1 MEGVARVERGV
12 AELLDAAPLTRL
24 HIRVWLLAAMG
35 VMLDGFDFFIMG
47 VAIPLIQADWAPST
61 LEVSMLSAAAV
72 LGAMVGAAS
81 IGRLTDRLGRRL
93 VFKLDLAMFVVFAL
107 ASALAPNIGLLIAFR
122 FLLGIGV
129 GADYPISASYV
140 AEISPARPRPRLL
153 VGAFAF
159 QAVGQLMGVAVGLVI
174 MHLYPQPEAWRWM
187 LGFGVIPA
195 FVIVVL
201 RRGVPESPRW
211 LARNGDVDE
220 AREVCSRFA
229 GTDVSAEAVRAYA
242 ARDDGEVPYRA
253 LFGRRFRRRTVLTAV
268 PWFFMDIATYGVGVF
283 TPTIIAAIGVSAASS
298 GFMADDIASA
308 KGSAFVD
315 LFLVAGFGLAILVI
329 NRVDHLRLQIAGFA
343 AMVLG
348 LVVLAWV
355 SALPGGGDAHV
366 LGVFVGFSVFN
377 LFMNMGPNS
386 TTFLLPAEV
395 FPTEVR
401 ATGHGL
407 ATSCGKAGAALG
419 LFCFPLFQ
427 ADLGLSTTLLLVAGG
442 CVVALVVTRVFRVPT
457 ASPA

>member
-1 MEGVARVERGV
+1 M
-12 AELLDAAPLTRL
+12 AELLDAAPLTRV

-47 VAIPLIQADWAPST
+47 VAIPLIEADWAPT
-61 LEVSMLSAAAV
+61 TIQVSLLSASAV
-72 LGAMVGAAS
+72 LGAMVGAAT

-107 ASALAPNIGLLIAFR
+107 LSALAPSIWLLILFR
-122 FLLGIGV
+122 FLLGVGV

-159 QAVGQLMGVAVGLVI
+159 QAVGQIIGVVVGLVI
-174 MHLYPQPEAWRWM
+174 MRLYPEPTAWRWM
-187 LGFGVIPA
+187 LGFGVVPA
-195 FVIVVL
+195 LIIVVL

-211 LARNGDVDE
+211 LARNGEVGE
-220 AREVCSRFA
+220 ARRVCGLFA
-229 GTDVSAEAVRAYA
+229 GTEVSEEAVRTYA
-242 ARDDGEVPYRA
+242 ELNEGEVPYRE
-253 LFGRRFRRRTVLTAV
+253 LFGRRFRRRTVLTTV

-283 TPTIIAAIGVSAASS
+283 TPTIIAAIGISAANS

-315 LFLVAGFGLAILVI
+315 LFLVAGFGLAILLI
-329 NRVDHLRLQIAGFA
+329 TRVDHLRLQMAGFA
-343 AMVLG
+343 AMIIG
-348 LVVLAWV
+348 LLVLAWV
-355 SALPGGGDAHV
+355 SSLPGGGDAHT

-401 ATGHGL
+401 ASGHGL

-427 ADLGLSTTLLLVAGG
+427 ADLGLSTTLVLIAGG
-442 CVVALVVTRVFRVPT
+442 CGVATVVTGLFRVPT
-457 ASPA
+457 TSPA